1 MWVQIRLTFLFLRMP
16 LVVITL
22 GILLLFILILVVRL
36 NAFIAF
42 ILVGLA
48 IGMGQG
54 MELNAIVQSI
64 EKGIG
69 NTLGFLVM
77 ILGLGAMLG
86 KLVAESGA
94 AQKITNA
101 LIQLFGVKN
110 TRIAVML
117 TGFIVGVTMFYSVG
131 FVILVPLV
139 FTVAAATGLS
149 LISIALP
156 MLAALSVTHGFLP
169 PHPAPTALSVMFE
182 ADIGKTLIYGVIIA
196 IPAILISGPLLTKFI
211 PKVEAKPL
219 KEFMTT
225 KVFSDE
231 ELPSFSN
238 SILTALFPVILIAI
252 STLILNFFEIEGLWF
267 SIIKFIGNPVIALLL
282 TVLVGTYSLG
292 ISRGLKM
299 DEVMKIFA
307 KAVSGITM
315 VLLIIAGAGSLKQI
329 LIDSGVSEYIG
340 NLLQITSMSPLIIGW
355 LIATLIRFSVGSAT
369 VAGLTT
375 AGIVLPLVQTTG
387 VSPELMVLAIG
398 SGSLML
404 SHVND
409 SGFWLFKE
417 YFNLNVKDTLST
429 WTVMETSI
437 GISGLI
443 GVLIL
448 NQFVN

>member
-1 MWVQIRLTFLFLRMP
+1 
-16 LVVITL
+16 
-22 GILLLFILILVVRL
+22 
-36 NAFIAF
+36 
-42 ILVGLA
+42 
-48 IGMGQG
+48 MGHG
-54 MELNAIVQSI
+54 MELNAIVDSI

-94 AQKITNA
+94 AQKVTNG
-101 LIQLFGVKN
+101 LIKLFCLKN
-110 TRIAVML
+110 TRMAVML
-117 TGFIVGVTMFYSVG
+117 TGFIVGVAMFYSVG

-139 FTVAAATGLS
+139 FTVAAATGFS

-182 ADIGKTLIYGVIIA
+182 ADMGKTLLYGLIVA
-196 IPAILISGPLLTKFI
+196 IPAILISGPILTRFI

-225 KVFSDE
+225 KVFSEE

-238 SILTALFPVILIAI
+238 SILTALLPVILIAV
-252 STLILNFFEIEGLWF
+252 STLIVNFFPIEGMWL

-282 TVLVGTYSLG
+282 TVLAGTYTLG
-292 ISRGLKM
+292 IARGLNM
-299 DEVMKIFA
+299 DGVMKIYGA
-307 KAVSGITM
+307 AVSGITM

-340 NLLQITSMSPLIIGW
+340 NLLQITSMSPLVIGW

-375 AGIVLPLVQTTG
+375 AGIVLPLVQSTG
-387 VSPELMVLAIG
+387 VSPELMVLSIG

-417 YFNLNVKDTLST
+417 YFNLNVKETLSS

-437 GISGLI
+437 GISGLL

-448 NQFVN
+448 NQFI

>member
-1 MWVQIRLTFLFLRMP
+1 MP

-22 GILLLFILILVVRL
+22 GILLLFLLILVVRL

-54 MELNAIVQSI
+54 MELNAIVDSI

-94 AQKITNA
+94 AQKITNG
-101 LIQLFGVKN
+101 LIKLFGLKN
-110 TRIAVML
+110 TRMAVML

-139 FTVAAATGLS
+139 FTVAAATGFS

-182 ADIGKTLIYGVIIA
+182 ADMGKTLLYGLIVA
-196 IPAILISGPLLTKFI
+196 IPAILISGPILTRFI

-225 KVFSDE
+225 KVFSEE

-238 SILTALFPVILIAI
+238 SILTALLPVILIAV
-252 STLILNFFEIEGLWF
+252 STLIVNFFPIEGMWL

-282 TVLVGTYSLG
+282 TVLAGTYTLG
-292 ISRGLKM
+292 IARGLNM
-299 DEVMKIFA
+299 DGVMKIYGA
-307 KAVSGITM
+307 AVSGITM

-340 NLLQITSMSPLIIGW
+340 NLLQITSMSPLVIGW
-355 LIATLIRFSVGSAT
+355 LIATLIRFSVGTAT

-375 AGIVLPLVQTTG
+375 AGIVLPLVQSTG
-387 VSPELMVLAIG
+387 VSPELMVLSIG

-417 YFNLNVKDTLST
+417 YFNLNVKETLSS

-437 GISGLI
+437 GISGLL

-448 NQFVN
+448 NQFI

>member
-1 MWVQIRLTFLFLRMP
+1 MP

-22 GILLLFILILVVRL
+22 GILLLFLLILVVRL

-54 MELNAIVQSI
+54 MELNAIVESI

-94 AQKITNA
+94 AQKITNG

-110 TRIAVML
+110 TRMAVML

-182 ADIGKTLIYGVIIA
+182 ADMGKTLIYGVIVA
-196 IPAILISGPLLTKFI
+196 IPAILISGPILTRFI

-225 KVFSDE
+225 KVFSEE

-238 SILTALFPVILIAI
+238 SILTALLPVILIAV
-252 STLILNFFEIEGLWF
+252 STLIVNFFPLDGLWL

-282 TVLVGTYSLG
+282 TVLVGTYTLG
-292 ISRGLKM
+292 IARGLNM
-299 DEVMKIFA
+299 DGVMKIYGA
-307 KAVSGITM
+307 AVSGITM

-340 NLLQITSMSPLIIGW
+340 NLLQITSMSPLVIGW

-375 AGIVLPLVQTTG
+375 AGIVLPLVQSTG
-387 VSPELMVLAIG
+387 VSPELMVLSIG
-398 SGSLML
+398 AGSLML

-417 YFNLNVKDTLST
+417 YFNLNIKETLST

-437 GISGLI
+437 GISGLL

-448 NQFVN
+448 NKFI

>member
-94 AQKITNA
+94 AQKITNG

-231 ELPSFSN
+231 ALPSFSN

-417 YFNLNVKDTLST
+417 YFNLNVKETLST

>member
-1 MWVQIRLTFLFLRMP
+1 
-16 LVVITL
+16 
-22 GILLLFILILVVRL
+22 
-36 NAFIAF
+36 
-42 ILVGLA
+42 
-48 IGMGQG
+48 
-54 MELNAIVQSI
+54 
-64 EKGIG
+64 
-69 NTLGFLVM
+69 
-77 ILGLGAMLG
+77 
-86 KLVAESGA
+86 
-94 AQKITNA
+94 
-101 LIQLFGVKN
+101 
-110 TRIAVML
+110 ML

-182 ADIGKTLIYGVIIA
+182 ADMGKTLIYGVIIA
-196 IPAILISGPLLTKFI
+196 IPAIIISGPILTRFI

-225 KVFSDE
+225 KIFEEE
-231 ELPSFSN
+231 ELPGFSN
-238 SILTALFPVILIAI
+238 SIVTALLPVILIAF
-252 STLILNFFEIEGLWF
+252 STLILNFFEIEGILF
-267 SIIKFIGNPVIALLL
+267 SVIKFIGNPVIALLI
-282 TVLVGTYSLG
+282 TVLVATYTLG
-292 ISRGLKM
+292 IARGLRM
-299 DEVMKIFA
+299 DEVMKIFG

-375 AGIVLPLVQTTG
+375 AGIVLPLVQSTA

-417 YFNLNVKDTLST
+417 YFNLNVKETLFT

-437 GISGLI
+437 GISGLV

-448 NQFVN
+448 NQFI

>member
-1 MWVQIRLTFLFLRMP
+1 MP

-22 GILLLFILILVVRL
+22 GILLLFLLILVVRL

-54 MELNAIVQSI
+54 MELNAIVESI

-94 AQKITNA
+94 AQKITNG

-110 TRIAVML
+110 TRMAVML

-182 ADIGKTLIYGVIIA
+182 ADMGKTLIYGVIVA
-196 IPAILISGPLLTKFI
+196 IPAILISGPILTRFI
-211 PKVEAKPL
+211 LKVEAKPL

-225 KVFSDE
+225 KVFSEE

-238 SILTALFPVILIAI
+238 SILTALLPVILIAV
-252 STLILNFFEIEGLWF
+252 STLIVNFFPLEGLWL

-282 TVLVGTYSLG
+282 TVLVGTYTLG
-292 ISRGLKM
+292 IARGLSM
-299 DEVMKIFA
+299 DGVMKIYGT
-307 KAVSGITM
+307 AVSGITM

-340 NLLQITSMSPLIIGW
+340 NLLQITSMSPLVIGW

-375 AGIVLPLVQTTG
+375 AGIVLPLVQSTG
-387 VSPELMVLAIG
+387 VSPELMVLSIG
-398 SGSLML
+398 AGSLML

-417 YFNLNVKDTLST
+417 YFNLNIKETLST

-437 GISGLI
+437 GISGLL

-448 NQFVN
+448 NQFI

>member
-1 MWVQIRLTFLFLRMP
+1 MP

-22 GILLLFILILVVRL
+22 GILLLFLLILVVRL

-54 MELNAIVQSI
+54 MELNAIVESI

-94 AQKITNA
+94 AQKITNG

-110 TRIAVML
+110 TRMAVML

-182 ADIGKTLIYGVIIA
+182 ADMGKTLIYGVIVA
-196 IPAILISGPLLTKFI
+196 IPAILISGPILTRFI

-225 KVFSDE
+225 KVFSEE

-238 SILTALFPVILIAI
+238 SILTALLPVILIAV
-252 STLILNFFEIEGLWF
+252 STLIVNFFPLEGLWL

-282 TVLVGTYSLG
+282 TVLVGTYTLG
-292 ISRGLKM
+292 IARGLNM
-299 DEVMKIFA
+299 DGVMKIYGV
-307 KAVSGITM
+307 AVSGITM

-340 NLLQITSMSPLIIGW
+340 NLLQITSMSPLVIGW

-375 AGIVLPLVQTTG
+375 AGIVLPLVQSTG
-387 VSPELMVLAIG
+387 VSPELMVLSIG
-398 SGSLML
+398 AGSLML

-417 YFNLNVKDTLST
+417 YFNLNIKETLST

-437 GISGLI
+437 GISGLL

-448 NQFVN
+448 NQFI

>member
-1 MWVQIRLTFLFLRMP
+1 MP

-22 GILLLFILILVVRL
+22 GILLLFLLILVVRL

-48 IGMGQG
+48 IGIGQG
-54 MELNAIVQSI
+54 MELNSIVQSI

-94 AQKITNA
+94 AQKITNG
-101 LIQLFGVKN
+101 LIQIFGIQN

-182 ADIGKTLIYGVIIA
+182 ADMGKTLIYGVIIA
-196 IPAILISGPLLTKFI
+196 IPAIIISGPILTRFI
-211 PKVEAKPL
+211 PKVDAKPL

-225 KVFSDE
+225 KVFEEE
-231 ELPSFSN
+231 ELPGFSN
-238 SILTALFPVILIAI
+238 SIVTALLPVILIAF
-252 STLILNFFEIEGLWF
+252 STLILNFFEIEGILF
-267 SIIKFIGNPVIALLL
+267 SVIKFIGNPVIALLI
-282 TVLVGTYSLG
+282 TVLVATYTLG
-292 ISRGLKM
+292 IARGLRM
-299 DEVMKIFA
+299 DEVMKIFG

-375 AGIVLPLVQTTG
+375 AGIVLPLVQSTA

-417 YFNLNVKDTLST
+417 YFNLNVKETLST

-437 GISGLI
+437 GISGLV

-448 NQFVN
+448 NQFI

>member
-1 MWVQIRLTFLFLRMP
+1 MP
-16 LVVITL
+16 LLVITL
-22 GILLLFILILVVRL
+22 GILLLFLLILVVRL

-48 IGMGQG
+48 IGIGQG
-54 MELNAIVQSI
+54 MELNAIMASI

-94 AQKITNA
+94 AQKITNG
-101 LIQLFGVKN
+101 LIQLFGIRN

-156 MLAALSVTHGFLP
+156 MLASLSVTHGFFP
-169 PHPAPTALSVMFE
+169 PHPAPSALSVMFE
-182 ADIGKTLIYGVIIA
+182 ADMGKTLIYGLIVA
-196 IPAILISGPLLTKFI
+196 IPAILISGPVLTRFI

-225 KVFSDE
+225 KVFSEE
-231 ELPSFSN
+231 ELPGFLN
-238 SILTALFPVILIAI
+238 SIVTALLPVILIAF
-252 STLILNFFEIEGLWF
+252 STLAVTFFPLQGTSL
-267 SIIKFIGNPVIALLL
+267 SIIKFMGNPVIALLL
-282 TVLVGTYSLG
+282 TVLVATYTLG
-292 ISRGLKM
+292 IARGVSM
-299 DEVMKIFA
+299 EGVMQIYG

-340 NLLQITSMSPLIIGW
+340 SLLQITSLSPLVIGW

-375 AGIVLPLVQTTG
+375 AGIVLPLVQATG
-387 VSPELMVLAIG
+387 VSPELMVLSIG
-398 SGSLML
+398 AGSLML

-417 YFNLNVKDTLST
+417 YFNLSVKETLTT

-437 GISGLI
+437 GISGLL
-443 GVLIL
+443 GVLLL
-448 NQFVN
+448 NQFV

>member
-1 MWVQIRLTFLFLRMP
+1 MP

-22 GILLLFILILVVRL
+22 GILLLFLLILVVRL

-54 MELNAIVQSI
+54 MELNAIVESI

-69 NTLGFLVM
+69 NTLGFLVI

-94 AQKITNA
+94 AQKITNG

-110 TRIAVML
+110 TRMAVML
-117 TGFIVGVTMFYSVG
+117 TGFIIGVTMFYSVG

-182 ADIGKTLIYGVIIA
+182 ADMGKTLIYGVIVA
-196 IPAILISGPLLTKFI
+196 IPAILISGPILTRFI

-225 KVFSDE
+225 KVFSEE

-238 SILTALFPVILIAI
+238 SILTALLPVILIAV
-252 STLILNFFEIEGLWF
+252 STLIVNFFPLEGLWL

-282 TVLVGTYSLG
+282 TVLVGTYTLG
-292 ISRGLKM
+292 TARGLNM
-299 DEVMKIFA
+299 DGVMKIYGV
-307 KAVSGITM
+307 AVSGITM

-340 NLLQITSMSPLIIGW
+340 NLLQITSMSPLVIGW

-375 AGIVLPLVQTTG
+375 AGIVLPLVQSTG
-387 VSPELMVLAIG
+387 VSPELMVLSIG
-398 SGSLML
+398 AGSLML

-417 YFNLNVKDTLST
+417 YFNLNIKETLST

-437 GISGLI
+437 GISGLL

-448 NQFVN
+448 NQFI